1 MPNSTGELSKRGEP
15 TAAAHMRGL
24 LELAQLVRSGS
35 GLSELLAAVA
45 RVVSETLGFA
55 TVVINLYR
63 PETDEYEVKAVHGN
77 ERAREILLGNVTH
90 ADTWR
95 PQLDPR
101 FLRRGAFFIP
111 EASIEW
117 DDRVAVYTPQIA
129 PSDIDD
135 GSAWLADDALF
146 VTLDGTDG
154 RRLGVIAVDEPESGR
169 RPDDQLLDFLT
180 AVAAHAAQ
188 AIESSYQLAQLERAL
203 ARHRAMIETSL
214 DAVLGIDSRGRIL
227 EFNPAAE
234 RTFGYPSD
242 DVIGCEFAELL
253 IPSEDR
259 QAHRRALQEA
269 FEDHQQAPFERR
281 IETTAQRA
289 DGTRL
294 PVELSVTLV
303 HGSDEDEPVMYCF
316 VRDISERRRGEEQLA
331 YLAYH
336 DPLTGLPNR
345 VLVEEQLDL
354 ALARARRS
362 DTAVALL
369 FIDLDDFKTVNDR
382 LGHAAGD
389 QLLTAVAS
397 RLRGVLRDTDVLAR
411 QGGDEFL
418 VLIADLDNAP
428 AHAAEAVGA
437 KLHEAL
443 TEPFVIAG
451 AELRIAASI
460 GVSVYPDDAADTEA
474 LLRHADAAMYRAKG
488 AGGGQV
494 AFHRTADAIL
504 SRRASISQQLR
515 RAIEGS
521 ELELHYQPIWTLRGA
536 RVIAGVEALLRWRD
550 PERGLLRP
558 DAFMTLAEHS
568 AAGDELVGWIVQTA
582 CRDAKGWREVGLAP
596 RIGLNVS
603 ARQLLA
609 SSFATRLIAAL
620 AAEELDPAA
629 FTVEMTES
637 AWTIDAAD
645 VRAELAELR
654 AAGVTLAIDDF
665 GAGFSSLSRLHE
677 LELDAVKLDRRLLA
691 GIPGDGTAVA
701 ITRAIVELA
710 RACDAAIIAE
720 GVESEEQIAFLTAAG
735 IEFAQGYLFGQPL
748 RAADITPLLSRRLL
762 SAPVAR
768 EAGRAAC

>member
-15 TAAAHMRGL
+15 TAAAHVRGL

-63 PETDEYEVKAVHGN
+63 PETDEYEVKSVHGN
-77 ERAREILLGNVTH
+77 ERARAILLGNVTH

-117 DDRVAVYTPQIA
+117 GDEVAVYTPQIE
-129 PSDIDD
+129 PTGVDD

-188 AIESSYQLAQLERAL
+188 AIESSYQLAQLEGAL
-203 ARHRAMIETSL
+203 ARHRAIIETSL
-214 DAVLGIDSRGRIL
+214 DAVLGLDSHGRIL
-227 EFNPAAE
+227 EFNAAAE
-234 RTFGYPSD
+234 RTFGYISRE
-242 DVIGCEFAELL
+242 VIGREFAELL
-253 IPSEDR
+253 IPAEDR
-259 QAHRRALQEA
+259 AARRLALRQAFAQPE
-269 FEDHQQAPFERR
+269 ETPFERR
-281 IETTAQRA
+281 VEAIAQRA
-289 DGTRL
+289 DGSRL

-316 VRDISERRRGEEQLA
+316 ARDISERRRGEEQLA

-362 DTAVALL
+362 DAAVALL
-369 FIDLDDFKTVNDR
+369 FVDLDDFKTVNDR

-389 QLLTAVAS
+389 QLLTAVAT

-418 VLIADLDNAP
+418 VVIADLDDGP

-443 TEPFVIAG
+443 SEPFAVAG

-494 AFHRTADAIL
+494 AFHRTSDTIL
-504 SRRASISQQLR
+504 ARRASISQQMR
-515 RAIEGS
+515 RAIMRS
-521 ELELHYQPIWTLRGA
+521 ELELHYQPIWSLRDA
-536 RVIAGVEALLRWRD
+536 RGIAGIEALLRWRD
-550 PERGLLRP
+550 PDRGLLKP
-558 DAFMTLAEHS
+558 DAFMALAEHS
-568 AAGDELVGWIVQTA
+568 EAGDQLVEWIVQTA
-582 CRDAKGWREVGLAP
+582 CREASGWRAAGLTP
-596 RIGLNVS
+596 RISLNAS
-603 ARQLLA
+603 SHQLLA
-609 SSFATRLIAAL
+609 SSFATRLMASL
-620 AAEELDPAA
+620 AAEELEPSS
-629 FTVEMTES
+629 FMVEMTES
-637 AWTIDAAD
+637 AWNVDAAEA
-645 VRAELAELR
+645 RAELAKLKV
-654 AAGVTLAIDDF
+654 AGVTLAIDDF
-665 GAGFSSLSRLHE
+665 GAGFSSLSRLRE

-701 ITRAIVELA
+701 VTRAIVELA

-720 GVESEEQIAFLTAAG
+720 GVESEDQITFLIAAG
-735 IEFAQGYLFGQPL
+735 IDLAQGYLFGQPL
-748 RAADITPLLSRRLL
+748 RADEITPLLTRRLL
-762 SAPVAR
+762 SGSVAGQNR
-768 EAGRAAC
+768 

>member
-1 MPNSTGELSKRGEP
+1 MSNSTGELLKRGEP
-15 TAAAHMRGL
+15 TAAAHVRGL

-77 ERAREILLGNVTH
+77 ERARAILLGNVTH

-111 EASIEW
+111 EGSIEW
-117 DDRVAVYTPQIA
+117 DDEVACYTPQIE
-129 PSDIDD
+129 PLDIDD

-146 VTLDGTDG
+146 VSLDGTDG

-188 AIESSYQLAQLERAL
+188 AIESSYQLSQLEGAL

-214 DAVLGIDSRGRIL
+214 DAVLVLDAHGVIL
-227 EFNPAAE
+227 QFNPAAE
-234 RTFGYPSD
+234 RTFGYVSD
-242 DVIGCEFAELL
+242 EVIGCEFAELL
-253 IPSEDR
+253 IPPEDR
-259 QAHRRALQEA
+259 IAHRLALAQA
-269 FEDHQQAPFERR
+269 FEQHEQTPFERR
-281 IETTAQRA
+281 VETTAQRA
-289 DGTRL
+289 DGRRL

-303 HGSDEDEPVMYCF
+303 HGSDDDEPVMYCF

-362 DTAVALL
+362 DAAVALL
-369 FIDLDDFKTVNDR
+369 FIDLDDFKTVNDG

-418 VLIADLDNAP
+418 VLIADLETAP
-428 AHAAEAVGA
+428 SSAAEAVGG

-443 TEPFVIAG
+443 MQPFLVDG

-515 RAIEGS
+515 RAIDGS
-521 ELELHYQPIWTLRGA
+521 ELELHYQPIWSLRGA
-536 RVIAGVEALLRWRD
+536 RGIAGVEALLRWRD
-550 PERGLLRP
+550 PDRGLLKP

-568 AAGDELVGWIVQTA
+568 AAGDELVRWIVQTA
-582 CRDAKGWREVGLAP
+582 CHDAKEWREAGLAP
-596 RIGLNVS
+596 RIGLNAS

-609 SSFATRLIAAL
+609 SNFAGHLIDAVTADAL
-620 AAEELDPAA
+620 EPST

-637 AWTIDAAD
+637 AWTVDSAE
-645 VRAELAELR
+645 VRAELATLR
-654 AAGVTLAIDDF
+654 ATGMTLAIDDF

-710 RACDAAIIAE
+710 RACDAAILAE
-720 GVESEEQIAFLTAAG
+720 GVESEEQITFLIAAG

-748 RAADITPLLSRRLL
+748 RADEITPLLSRRLL
-762 SAPVAR
+762 APSA
-768 EAGRAAC
+768 AG

>member
-1 MPNSTGELSKRGEP
+1 MPHSTGELSKRGEP
-15 TAAAHMRGL
+15 TAAAHVRGL
-24 LELAQLVRSGS
+24 LELAHLVRSGS

-63 PETDEYEVKAVHGN
+63 PESDEYEVKAVHGN
-77 ERAREILLGNVTH
+77 ERARAILLGNVTH

-95 PQLDPR
+95 PQLDPS

-111 EASIEW
+111 EAAIEW
-117 DDRVAVYTPQIA
+117 DDEVTVYTPQIE
-129 PSDIDD
+129 PTDVDD

-188 AIESSYQLAQLERAL
+188 AIESSYRLAQLEGAL
-203 ARHRAMIETSL
+203 ARHCAMIETSL
-214 DAVLGIDSRGRIL
+214 DAVLALDPRGRIL

-234 RTFGYPSD
+234 QTFGYVSG

-253 IPSEDR
+253 IPAEDR
-259 QAHRRALQEA
+259 QARRLALQQA
-269 FEDHQQAPFERR
+269 FELHEQRPFERR
-281 IETTAQRA
+281 VEATAQRG
-289 DGTRL
+289 DGSRL
-294 PVELSVTLV
+294 SVELSVTLV
-303 HGSDEDEPVMYCF
+303 HGSDRDEPVMYCF

-345 VLVEEQLDL
+345 VLVEEQLDF
-354 ALARARRS
+354 ALARARRA
-362 DTAVALL
+362 DTVVALL
-369 FIDLDDFKTVNDR
+369 FIDLDDFKAVNDR

-389 QLLTAVAS
+389 QLLAAVAT

-418 VLIADLDNAP
+418 VLIADLEHEP
-428 AHAAEAVGA
+428 VHAAEAVGA

-443 TEPFVIAG
+443 SEPFVVAG

-474 LLRHADAAMYRAKG
+474 LLRHADAAMYRAKR
-488 AGGGQV
+488 AGSGQV
-494 AFHRTADAIL
+494 AFHRTAGAIL
-504 SRRASISQQLR
+504 AHRTSITHQIR
-515 RAIEGS
+515 HAITRS
-521 ELELHYQPIWTLRGA
+521 ELELHYQPIWSLRGA
-536 RVIAGVEALLRWRD
+536 RGIVGIEALLRWRD
-550 PERGLLRP
+550 PDRGLLKP
-558 DAFMTLAEHS
+558 DAFMSLAEHS
-568 AAGDELVGWIVQTA
+568 AAGDQLVEWIVQTA
-582 CRDAKGWREVGLAP
+582 CGDARRWREVGLSP
-596 RIGLNVS
+596 RISLNVS
-603 ARQLLA
+603 SHQLLA
-609 SSFATRLIAAL
+609 SRFAAVLLDAL
-620 AAEELDPAA
+620 AADGLEPSG
-629 FTVEMTES
+629 FTVELTES

-645 VRAELAELR
+645 VRVELADLR
-654 AAGVTLAIDDF
+654 GNGVTLAIDDF

-691 GIPGDGTAVA
+691 GVPGDGTAVA
-701 ITRAIVELA
+701 VTRAIVDLA

-720 GVESEEQIAFLTAAG
+720 GVESEDQVTFLAAAG
-735 IEFAQGYLFGQPL
+735 IDLAQGYLFGQPL
-748 RAADITPLLSRRLL
+748 RAGELTPLLTRRLA
-762 SAPVAR
+762 SGSG
-768 EAGRAAC
+768 AG

>member
-1 MPNSTGELSKRGEP
+1 MPHSTGELSKRGEP
-15 TAAAHMRGL
+15 TAAAHVRGL

-63 PETDEYEVKAVHGN
+63 PETDEYEVKSVHGN
-77 ERAREILLGNVTH
+77 ERARAILLGNVTH

-117 DDRVAVYTPQIA
+117 GDEVAVYTPRIE
-129 PSDIDD
+129 PTGIDD

-188 AIESSYQLAQLERAL
+188 AIESSYQLAQLEGAL
-203 ARHRAMIETSL
+203 ARHRAIIETSL
-214 DAVLGIDSRGRIL
+214 DAVLGLDSHGRIL
-227 EFNPAAE
+227 EFNAAAE
-234 RTFGYPSD
+234 RTFGYISGE
-242 DVIGCEFAELL
+242 VIGREFAELL
-253 IPSEDR
+253 IPAEDR
-259 QAHRRALQEA
+259 AARRLALQQA
-269 FEDHQQAPFERR
+269 FDQPEENPFELRVEA
-281 IETTAQRA
+281 IAQRA
-289 DGTRL
+289 DGSRL

-303 HGSDEDEPVMYCF
+303 HGSDEDESVMYCF
-316 VRDISERRRGEEQLA
+316 ARDISERRRGEEQLA

-354 ALARARRS
+354 ALARARRG
-362 DTAVALL
+362 DAAVALL

-389 QLLTAVAS
+389 QLLTAVAT

-418 VLIADLDNAP
+418 VVIADLEDEP

-443 TEPFVIAG
+443 SEPFAVAG
-451 AELRIAASI
+451 AELRITASI
-460 GVSVYPDDAADTEA
+460 GVSVYPDHAADTEA

-488 AGGGQV
+488 AGGGQM
-494 AFHRTADAIL
+494 AFHRTGDTIL
-504 SRRASISQQLR
+504 ARRASISQQIR
-515 RAIEGS
+515 RAIMRS
-521 ELELHYQPIWTLRGA
+521 EFELHYQPIWSLRGA
-536 RVIAGVEALLRWRD
+536 RGIAGIEALLRWRD
-550 PERGLLRP
+550 PDRGLLKP

-568 AAGDELVGWIVQTA
+568 AAGDQLVEWIVQTA
-582 CRDAKGWREVGLAP
+582 CREASGWREAGLSP
-596 RIGLNVS
+596 QISLNVS
-603 ARQLLA
+603 SHQLLT
-609 SSFATRLIAAL
+609 SSFATRLMASL
-620 AAEELDPAA
+620 AAEELEPSS
-629 FTVEMTES
+629 FMVEMTES
-637 AWTIDAAD
+637 AWNVDATA
-645 VRAELAELR
+645 VRAELAKLQV
-654 AAGVTLAIDDF
+654 AGVTLAIDDF

-701 ITRAIVELA
+701 VTRAIVELA

-720 GVESEEQIAFLTAAG
+720 GVESEDQITFLIAAG
-735 IEFAQGYLFGQPL
+735 IDLAQGYLFGQPL
-748 RAADITPLLSRRLL
+748 RADEITPLLTRRLL
-762 SAPVAR
+762 SGSVA
-768 EAGRAAC
+768 G